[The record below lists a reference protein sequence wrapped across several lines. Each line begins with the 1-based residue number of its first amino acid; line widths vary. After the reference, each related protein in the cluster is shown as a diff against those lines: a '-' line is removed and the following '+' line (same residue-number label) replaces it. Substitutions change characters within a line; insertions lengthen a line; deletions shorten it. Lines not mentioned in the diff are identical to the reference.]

1 MIGHAKGAAVK
12 SIIRSAPNFPVP
24 PSISGSAF
32 LLSPVSTVLPFD
44 MGASSIDTHI
54 STVYCMGVNTLGAE
68 DANMKTTIEI
78 DQRLLRQAQ
87 KTLGTDTIK
96 GTVEASLRTVIQRS
110 QLAKLA
116 DALGTIPLDLTPSRL
131 RSQRYKRSSHVSR

>member
-1 MIGHAKGAAVK
+1 
-12 SIIRSAPNFPVP
+12 
-24 PSISGSAF
+24 
-32 LLSPVSTVLPFD
+32 
-44 MGASSIDTHI
+44 
-54 STVYCMGVNTLGAE
+54 
-68 DANMKTTIEI
+68 MKTTIEI

-96 GTVEASLRTVIQRS
+96 GTVEASLRTVVQRS